1 MSETDSFIEEVSEEV
16 RRDRLYGYLRR
27 YGWIAVLIV
36 VVLVGGAAWRE
47 YSNAQARAAAEAR
60 GDAILAAV
68 EAESPG
74 ARAAA
79 LAAVPDAGPAE
90 PVVAL
95 FEAAAAA
102 EADDIPAAAAA
113 YQTIE
118 ANADLPARYRHLATL
133 KRVILQAGE
142 LDPAAR
148 IAAMGPLSAP
158 GAPYRVLAEE
168 QIALAEIETGETEA
182 AITRLRAL
190 LQDTEATAGLR
201 QRARQLIVSLGG
213 DPDPA

>member
-16 RRDRLYGYLRR
+16 RRDRLFGYIRR
-27 YGWIAVLIV
+27 YGWIAILIVLI
-36 VVLVGGAAWRE
+36 LVGGAAYRE
-47 YSNAQARAAAEAR
+47 YANSQAREAAQAR

-68 EAESPG
+68 DAETAG
-74 ARAAA
+74 ARQAA

-90 PVVAL
+90 HLVAF

-102 EADDIPAAAAA
+102 EAEDIPAAVAA
-113 YQTIE
+113 YETIE
-118 ANADLPARYRHLATL
+118 ANAELPDRYRHLATL
-133 KRVILQAGE
+133 KRVILQSDA
-142 LDPAAR
+142 LDAAAR
-148 IAAMGPLSAP
+148 IAAMGPLATA

-168 QIALAEIETGETEA
+168 QIALAEIETGETGA

>member
-16 RRDRLYGYLRR
+16 RRDRLYGMIRR

-36 VVLVGGAAWRE
+36 LVLVGGAAYRE
-47 YSNAQARAAAEAR
+47 YSNAQARAAAQAR

-68 EAESPG
+68 EAESPQ
-74 ARAAA
+74 ARQAA

-90 PVVAL
+90 HIVAF

-102 EADDIPAAAAA
+102 EAEDIPAAVAA
-113 YQTIE
+113 YQSVE
-118 ANADLPARYRHLATL
+118 ATADLPDRYRHLATL

-142 LDPAAR
+142 LEPAAR
-148 IAAMGPLSAP
+148 IAAMGPLAAA

-182 AITRLRAL
+182 AIARLRAL

>member
-36 VVLVGGAAWRE
+36 LVLVGGAAWRE
-47 YSNAQARAAAEAR
+47 YTNAQARAAAEAR

-68 EAESPG
+68 DAESAE

-79 LAAVPDAGPAE
+79 LAAVPDAGSAE
-90 PVVAL
+90 HIVAL
-95 FEAAAAA
+95 FEAAAAT
-102 EADDIPAAAAA
+102 EADDIPAAVAA
-113 YQTIE
+113 YETVE
-118 ANADLPARYRHLATL
+118 GNADLPDRYRHLATL
-133 KRVILQAGE
+133 KRVILQAGDLE
-142 LDPAAR
+142 PAAR
-148 IAAMGPLSAP
+148 IAAMGPLAAP
-158 GAPYRVLAEE
+158 GAPYRALAEE
-168 QIALAEIETGETEA
+168 QIALAEIDTGETEA